1 MELEQILAE
10 YIDKFGDEYDI
21 DTALLTDDAKED
33 LTNMLK
39 KSMQINKPISLK
51 ELNDFFGYDPN
62 DPEIL
67 I

>member
-33 LTNMLK
+33 LINMLK
-39 KSMQINKPISLK
+39 KSMQINEPISLK

>member
-1 MELEQILAE
+1 MELEEVLYE
-10 YIDKFGDEYDI
+10 YIEKYGEEYDI
-21 DTALLTDDAKED
+21 DTALLSDEKRTELIDILKE
-33 LTNMLK
+33 
-39 KSMQINKPISLK
+39 SMNINKPISLK

>member
-1 MELEQILAE
+1 MELEEILSI
-10 YIDKFGDEYDI
+10 YISKFGEEYDI
-21 DTALLTDDAKED
+21 DTVLLSDDKKIELTD
-33 LTNMLK
+33 MLK
-39 KSMQINKPISLK
+39 TSMQTEKPISLK

>member
-39 KSMQINKPISLK
+39 KSMQINEPISLK

-62 DPEIL
+62 DPDIL

>member
-1 MELEQILAE
+1 MELEQILTE

-39 KSMQINKPISLK
+39 KSMQINEPISLK

>member
-21 DTALLTDDAKED
+21 DTALLTDDAEED

-39 KSMQINKPISLK
+39 KSMQINEPISLK

>member
-1 MELEQILAE
+1 MELEEILSI
-10 YIDKFGDEYDI
+10 YISKFGEEYDI
-21 DTALLTDDAKED
+21 DTVLLSDEKKIELTD
-33 LTNMLK
+33 MLK
-39 KSMQINKPISLK
+39 TSMQTNKPISLK

>member
-1 MELEQILAE
+1 MELEEVLSK
-10 YIDKFGDEYDI
+10 YIEKYGEEYDI
-21 DTALLTDDAKED
+21 DTALLSDEKRIELADILKE
-33 LTNMLK
+33 
-39 KSMQINKPISLK
+39 SMDIDKPISLK